1 MTLNVDAPDGGQDRV
16 TVEVRGTSVGTQI
29 TTDAANADRLRV
41 RTADLQDALG
51 RHGLDSESVR
61 ISGTTRAESSDAA
74 RAVAGERDGLRLTAA
89 QQSATGDG
97 ATSQGQRE
105 RGAAARE
112 WDRPESSRQSRE
124 EAQDDARQGAGQRGR
139 RAPYNGS
146 EQ

>member
-16 TVEVRGTSVGTQI
+16 TVEVRGTNVGTQI

-61 ISGTTRAESSDAA
+61 ISGTTRSESSDAA

-124 EAQDDARQGAGQRGR
+124 EAKDDARQGAGQRGR